1 MNLTFNSLIVF
12 NSIFNFFRVL
22 AVLLFFVSVLLSTK
36 TELSAQPLQNFESAT
51 FPPSGWTLEYSG
63 TLYWSQVNTASGY
76 GIGSGSAKFNF
87 YNSNNGIIQSLITPS
102 LFPSSAGDSLIF
114 DEAYATYQTE
124 IDSLIILVSGNNGV
138 SYSTLVAL
146 AGGNIIGTGI
156 VTAAARTTA
165 FTPAPGEWATKKYA
179 LPPGTNRIK
188 FRCRSN
194 FGNNLYIDNIKT
206 NVLAG
211 SFANDAGASLIL
223 KPKGTMTLP
232 FPVIAPKAEFTNYG
246 TSSQA
251 NVLVT
256 FKIIGPV
263 NYTNSKLIPVFN
275 SGATSG
281 VTFDSTF
288 LPVNGNYQVSV
299 YTNLISDQNLSNDTL
314 KAILNVV
321 NTDYGGGAGYFYSN
335 SNISAAPS
343 SPEYY
348 KIDTSC
354 SHSLIVNGV
363 NKEPAKF
370 TGSLDD
376 GYFKLGNVFKG
387 KKIRFGGVNYD
398 SVFISTNGIIGFTQ
412 FAGLNSFLPSEN
424 SEVRP
429 ALFPLWSDLN
439 YSDPDVPVNRLSYKS
454 VNGTQFVI
462 TYDKAPLYNT
472 AVSPTD
478 YITFQVVLEL
488 VESSSSVNSNI
499 VYQYGD
505 TSLIGGTGIGYY
517 NSYQL
522 NTLPAH
528 LIGLQYSAGNELL
541 YRYRNGATFTV
552 QGPVFDISP
561 VAVEFGP
568 VQNNLTYNGSN
579 GLFYPRYGMAS
590 NSSAVEPVQFGSHVY
605 QSNTDSFYVSKF
617 DSSGFMLSS
626 HFIILSDHPTS
637 LACSDD
643 GFLYVAKENGGIN
656 KYNFSGGL
664 VTADFI
670 PGINASCILVN
681 SVYDNIIY
689 VADSVNQR
697 VSTFNSNTGQPLN
710 INFITPVNAMAL
722 ALFQNYL
729 WVAAGSQNKL
739 IVYQRETG
747 NYVTES
753 SPEDIENT
761 RNITS
766 LFLSSDMKLYFYSRN
781 DTLLNLNGILTPLFK
796 FKLCSTDP
804 SLPPVLNKNSKGPVV
819 VTIVVFGVAVTVIV
833 GIVIAAEALVT
844 GNKPKTAIEK
854 AEEKLPLSKISTG
867 QTDKIPIT
875 PRKNIS
881 ETFITP
887 SEFIPEIHQ
896 GSLVPPGS
904 ILNLKLLIEGF
915 YNPAGNVMVRDTVRI
930 FLRNVFS
937 PYQIID
943 SSKAY
948 LNSNGTGSFVFPLAV
963 NGISYYLQTRH
974 RNSIETWSKSGGEIF
989 SNSVLNY
996 DFTTNAGKAYG
1007 SNQILLGSKYCIRSG
1022 DINQD
1027 ATVDASDLGNV
1038 DNDAYI
1044 SLSGYVKTDVTGDNF
1059 VDAGDVSIVDNNA
1072 FNSVSA
1078 VTP

>member
-1 MNLTFNSLIVF
+1 MDRTINSLFVF
-12 NSIFNFFRVL
+12 KNRLNLFLIFFIITFIP
-22 AVLLFFVSVLLSTK
+22 VLLFTR
-36 TELSAQPLQNFESAT
+36 TELSAQPLQNFESST
-51 FPPSGWTLEYSG
+51 FPPAGWTLEYSG
-63 TLYWSQVNTASGY
+63 SLYWSQVNTASGY
-76 GIGSGSAKFNF
+76 GTGTGSAKFSF
-87 YNSNNGIIQSLITPS
+87 YNSPSGTVQSLITPT
-102 LFPSSAGDSLIF
+102 LFPSSSGDSLIF

-138 SYSTLVAL
+138 SYSTLAAL
-146 AGGNIIGTGI
+146 AGGNIVGTGM
-156 VTAAARTTA
+156 VTATARTNA
-165 FTPAPGEWATKKYA
+165 FTPTAVQWATKKYA
-179 LPPGTNRIK
+179 LPTGTNRIK
-188 FRCRSN
+188 FRCRSD

-211 SFANDAGASLIL
+211 SFANDIGASVIV

-251 NVLVT
+251 SVLVT

-263 NYTNSKLIPVFN
+263 NYTNSRLIPVFN
-275 SGATSG
+275 SGATAA

-299 YTNLISDQNLSNDTL
+299 YTNLISDQNFSNDTL
-314 KAILNVV
+314 KAVLNVV
-321 NTDYGGGAGYFYSN
+321 NTDYGGGAGYYYSN
-335 SNISAAPS
+335 SNISGAPS
-343 SPEYY
+343 SPLFH

-363 NKEPAKF
+363 NTEPAKF
-370 TGSLDD
+370 SGNLDD

-387 KKIRFGGVNYD
+387 KKVRFGGVNYD
-398 SVFISTNGIIGFTQ
+398 SIFISTNGIIGFTQ
-412 FAGLNSFLPSEN
+412 FAGLNSFSPAEN
-424 SEVRP
+424 SAVRP

-454 VNGTQFVI
+454 VNGTQFII
-462 TYDKAPLYNT
+462 TYDKAPLYNS
-472 AVSPTD
+472 AISPTD

-488 VESSSSVNSNI
+488 VESSSSVNSNF
-499 VYQYGD
+499 VVQYGD
-505 TSLIGGTGIGYY
+505 TSLIGGTGLGYY
-517 NSYQL
+517 NSYLL
-522 NTLPAH
+522 NTLPAL
-528 LIGLQYSAGNELL
+528 LIGLQYSEGNELL
-541 YRYRNGATFTV
+541 YRFRNGAAYTA
-552 QGPVFDISP
+552 QGPVFDVSP

-568 VQNNLTYNGSN
+568 VQNNLIYNGNN
-579 GLFYPRYGMAS
+579 GLFYPRYGMAN
-590 NSSAVEPVQFGSHVY
+590 NSSAVEPIQYGSHVY
-605 QSNTDSFYVSKF
+605 QSNTDSFYVSRF
-617 DSSGFMLSS
+617 DSSGILLSS
-626 HFIILSDHPTS
+626 HFINLSDHPTA

-664 VTADFI
+664 VTSDFI
-670 PGINASCILVN
+670 PAIYATCILVN
-681 SVYDNIIY
+681 TVYDNIIY
-689 VADSVNQR
+689 VADSINQR
-697 VSTFNSNTGQPLN
+697 VSTFNSNTGLPVN
-710 INFITPVNAMAL
+710 INFISPVNAMAI

-729 WVAAGSQNKL
+729 WVASGSQNKL

-761 RNITS
+761 RNVTS
-766 LFLSSDMKLYFYSRN
+766 MFLTSDMKLYFYSRN
-781 DTLLNLNGILTPLFK
+781 DTLLNLNGILTTQLK

-804 SLPPVLNKNSKGPVV
+804 SLPPAFSKNSRGPVV
-819 VTIVVFGVAVTVIV
+819 VTIVVLGVVITTVVAGAYLLAQGLI
-833 GIVIAAEALVT
+833 T
-844 GNKPKTAIEK
+844 GDKHKSDIEK
-854 AEEKLPLSKISTG
+854 AEDKIPLSNVSSG
-867 QTDKIPIT
+867 QSDNIPIT

-887 SEFIPEIHQ
+887 SEFIPEMHQ
-896 GSLVPPGS
+896 GSLMPPGL

-915 YNPAGNVMVRDTVRI
+915 YNPAGNVMVRDTAKI

-937 PYQIID
+937 PYQKID
-943 SSKAY
+943 SSAVY
-948 LNSNGTGSFVFPLAV
+948 LNSDGAGSFVFPLAT
-963 NGISYYLQTRH
+963 NGVSYYLQTKH
-974 RNSIETWSKSGGEIF
+974 RNSIETWSKSGGETF

-996 DFTTNAGKAYG
+996 DFTTSANKAYG

-1027 ATVDASDLGNV
+1027 GTVDASDLSNV
-1038 DNDAYI
+1038 DNDAYN
-1044 SLSGYVKTDVTGDNF
+1044 SLSGYVRTDVTGDNF

-1072 FNSVSA
+1072 FNSVSS